1 MVVVAGRGELAARW
15 LAMEFGV
22 IAVVGWGVEDGWE
35 EGVGRCLVVDG
46 VGVAILAVK
55 DTLGT
60 SCRLRE
66 VHCCHFPVYTR
77 THKYK
82 SVNNDD

>member
-66 VHCCHFPVYTR
+66 VHSVGESLHFL
-77 THKYK
+77 HCS
-82 SVNNDD
+82 SVAEK